1 MDLLRKYTLIFFDLD
16 GLLVNTE
23 DLHFQA
29 YQKMCKDRGF
39 DLPWD
44 FKTYCYIA
52 HGSSEGLKE
61 AVYKEFPALYE
72 KEPNWSVLYAE
83 KKKAYLWVL
92 EKGNISLMPGVD
104 RILEFVKQNAIRSS
118 VVTNSAKE
126 LTDAICKK
134 LPALASLPNWI
145 TREDYQNSK
154 PSPDAY
160 LEALK
165 RHAKPDDK
173 VIGFEDTVRGW
184 RALNLAGIEGVVV
197 SSSLHED
204 FQEELSQN
212 KVAQFYSFDELSL
225 S

>member
-1 MDLLRKYTLIFFDLD
+1 MDLLQKYTLIFFDLD

-29 YQKMCKDRGF
+29 YQKMCRDRGF
-39 DLPWD
+39 ILPWD
-44 FKTYCYIA
+44 FKTYCHIA

-61 AVYKEFPALYE
+61 EIYKEFPGLYA
-72 KEPNWSVLYAE
+72 KEPDWPVLYAE

-92 EKGNISLMPGVD
+92 GKGKIALMPGVD
-104 RILEFVKQNAIRSS
+104 KVLEFVKSFSIRSC

-134 LPALASLPNWI
+134 LPALQSLPNWV
-145 TREDYQNSK
+145 TREDYQSSK

-160 LEALK
+160 LEAMK
-165 RHAKPDDK
+165 RHAKLGDK
-173 VIGFEDTVRGW
+173 IIGFEDTVRGW
-184 RALNLAGIEGVVV
+184 RALHLAGVEGVVI
-197 SSSLHED
+197 SSCLHD
-204 FQEELSQN
+204 SFQKELNQN
-212 KVAQFYSFDELSL
+212 EVTQLSSFNELAL